1 MSTTRQDRI
10 DTEIRPYNCPVCNIP
25 PQVRHDISEVYFTDD
40 LEITDVK
47 RQYRISCPKCGK
59 RTVGYDKLE
68 DAIEDWNKWVA
79 YITTIRKVLKNE
91 N

>member
-1 MSTTRQDRI
+1 MGT
-10 DTEIRPYNCPVCNIP
+10 RPYSCPICCVP
-25 PQVRHDISEVYFTDD
+25 PRIRHDISEACFTDD

-47 RQYRISCPKCGK
+47 RQYHISCPECGK

-68 DAIEDWNKWVA
+68 DAIKDWNKWVA
-79 YITTIRKVLKNE
+79 YITKIREVLNNE